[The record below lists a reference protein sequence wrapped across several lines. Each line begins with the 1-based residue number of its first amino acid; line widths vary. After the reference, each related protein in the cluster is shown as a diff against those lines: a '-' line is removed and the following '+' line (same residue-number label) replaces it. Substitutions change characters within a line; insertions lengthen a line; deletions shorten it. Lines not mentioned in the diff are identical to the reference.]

1 MGGIGALSRPGSV
14 VTMRRHPANTPIGRF
29 RVETLEEGV
38 DRCVATLPMDGLLSP
53 ITGTPSLGPLAVLVD
68 HVGGLINHHRRGP
81 DEWTVSSELSLEL
94 APDAAAV
101 IAAAG
106 DRPVLAISR
115 PLSGKHATAVGECE
129 LLLDGIVIGSG
140 TVRSFYIDSP
150 GEFAESPERD
160 GDHDVKHGL
169 AAMMAAGPPS
179 TEGDAVV
186 LPQLVDPVINNSIDV
201 VHGGIASTGLE
212 VVASAAVNAGR
223 PDDPLVTASLR
234 VNFLRQFVAGGE
246 TRYEGTALRV
256 GRRSGVADAQAI
268 GTDGKVAITARLTAY
283 RC

>member
-1 MGGIGALSRPGSV
+1 
-14 VTMRRHPANTPIGRF
+14 
-29 RVETLEEGV
+29 
-38 DRCVATLPMDGLLSP
+38 
-53 ITGTPSLGPLAVLVD
+53 
-68 HVGGLINHHRRGP
+68 
-81 DEWTVSSELSLEL
+81 
-94 APDAAAV
+94 
-101 IAAAG
+101 
-106 DRPVLAISR
+106 
-115 PLSGKHATAVGECE
+115 
-129 LLLDGIVIGSG
+129 VIGSG

-234 VNFLRQFVAGGE
+234 VNFLRQFVAGRE
-246 TRYEGTALRV
+246 TRYLGTALRV

-268 GTDGKVAITARLTAY
+268 GSDGKVAITARLTAY